1 LHQEGFKVPQEFTY
15 TVRDKT
21 GREITGSLEAENA
34 DVLSGKLRQMGYF
47 VVSIDAVR
55 VSIAKKE
62 INLFGVKVKT
72 HEITI
77 FTRQFATMINA
88 GLPLIKCLGILAQ
101 QTESSAMASI
111 ITDCQKEVE
120 AGRSLSEALSKHPEA
135 FSDLYVNMVKAGE
148 LGGMLD
154 DVLLRVA
161 TQLEREAEVRA
172 KIKSAMTYPIA
183 VLGITLVLLAAMMIF
198 VVPRFADM
206 FKSLGGELPTF
217 TKIEVMI
224 SHFVGGYGGLIIV
237 AFIVGF
243 VIVYRRAKKT
253 DSGRL
258 VIDKMKINMPVV
270 GILFHKSA
278 MSKFSRTLGT
288 LLSSGVPIL
297 GALEIT
303 GETTG
308 NMVVTKALENVSA
321 SVKEGQTIAKP
332 LEESN
337 VFPPMVTQMIAIG
350 EETGALD
357 VMLSKVSD
365 FYDSEVNAA
374 VDSLASVLEPVMMAF
389 LGGSVGVIVIG
400 LYLPIFRVITLIK

>member
-1 LHQEGFKVPQEFTY
+1 MANAYTY
-15 TVRDKT
+15 TVRDRT
-21 GREITGSLEAENA
+21 GREITGSLEAENV

-47 VVSIDAVR
+47 VVSIEEAKI
-55 VSIAKKE
+55 SMAKKE
-62 INLFGVKVKT
+62 LHIFGAKVKG
-72 HEITI
+72 EDVTI

-88 GLPLIKCLGILAQ
+88 GLPLIKCLSVLAQ
-101 QTESSAMASI
+101 QTDSKTLADVI
-111 ITDCQKEVE
+111 VDCQKDVE

-135 FSDLYVNMVKAGE
+135 FSNLYVSMVRAGE

-161 TQLEREAEVRA
+161 NQMEREQEIRR

-183 VLGITLVLLAAMMIF
+183 VLAITLLLLTAMIVF
-198 VVPRFADM
+198 VVPNFAGMFEDM
-206 FKSLGGELPTF
+206 GGELPTF
-217 TKIEVMI
+217 TKMLVSL
-224 SHFVGGYGGLIIV
+224 SHFVGGFGGLIMI
-237 AFIVGF
+237 A
-243 VIVYRRAKKT
+243 VII
-253 DSGRL
+253 GL
-258 VIDKMKINMPVV
+258 VIGFRRFKATATGRMAVDRLKLHLPMV
-270 GILFHKSA
+270 GPLFHKTA

-308 NMVVTKALENVSA
+308 NMVVTKALDKVKDG
-321 SVKEGQTIAKP
+321 VKEGETIAAP
-332 LEESN
+332 LAQAK

-357 VMLSKVSD
+357 VMLAKVSE

-374 VDSLASVLEPVMMAF
+374 VDGLTSTIEPLLIMF
-389 LGGSVGVIVIG
+389 LGLAVGTIVIA
-400 LYLPIFRVITLIK
+400 LYLPIFRVITMLK

>member
-1 LHQEGFKVPQEFTY
+1 MPQSFTY
-15 TVRDKT
+15 TVRDKN
-21 GREITGSLEAENA
+21 GREITGALEADNSE
-34 DVLSGKLRQMGYF
+34 VLAGKLRQMGYF
-47 VVSIDAVR
+47 VVSIDEVK
-55 VSIAKKE
+55 VSMGKKE
-62 INLFGVKVKT
+62 IHIFGVKVST
-72 HEITI
+72 HDVTI

-88 GLPLIKCLGILAQ
+88 GLPLIKCLSILAQ
-101 QTESSAMASI
+101 QTESSSLADI
-111 ITDCQKEVE
+111 ISDCQKEVE
-120 AGRSLSEALSKHPEA
+120 AGRSLSEALAKHPEA
-135 FSDLYVNMVKAGE
+135 FNSLYVSMVKAGE

-161 TQLEREAEVRA
+161 NQLEREAEIRA
-172 KIKSAMTYPIA
+172 KVKSAMTYPVA
-183 VLGITLVLLAAMMIF
+183 VLGITLFLLTIMIVF
-198 VVPRFADM
+198 VVPRFAAM
-206 FKSLGGELPTF
+206 FKQLGGSLPSF
-217 TKIEVMI
+217 TQLLVNI
-224 SHFVGGYGGLIIV
+224 SHFIGGWGGLVVVALIIGSVV
-237 AFIVGF
+237 AF
-243 VIVYRRAKKT
+243 RRFKAT

-258 VIDKMKINMPVV
+258 VIDKIKLKLPVIGV
-270 GILFHKSA
+270 LFHKTA

-308 NMVVTKALENVSA
+308 NAVVTRALDDVRA

-332 LEESN
+332 LEEAN

-374 VDSLASVLEPVMMAF
+374 VDSLTSMLEPILILF
-389 LGGSVGVIVIG
+389 LGGSVGLIVIA
-400 LYLPIFRVITLIK
+400 LYLPIFKVITMIK

>member
-1 LHQEGFKVPQEFTY
+1 VANSYAY

-21 GREITGSLEAENA
+21 GREITGSLEAENV

-47 VVSIDAVR
+47 VVSIEEAKT
-55 VSIAKKE
+55 SMAKKE
-62 INLFGVKVKT
+62 IHIFGAKVDV
-72 HEITI
+72 EDVTI

-88 GLPLIKCLGILAQ
+88 GLPLIKCLSVLTQ
-101 QTESSAMASI
+101 QTESKTLMGV
-111 ITDCQKEVE
+111 ITDCQKDVE

-135 FSDLYVNMVKAGE
+135 FSNLYVSMVRAGE

-161 TQLEREAEVRA
+161 NQMEREHEIRQ

-183 VLGITLVLLAAMMIF
+183 VLAITLVLLTAMIIF
-198 VVPRFADM
+198 VVPNFAGMFEDM
-206 FKSLGGELPTF
+206 GGDLPTF
-217 TKIEVMI
+217 TKMLVSL
-224 SHFVGGYGGLIIV
+224 SHFVGGFGGLVLVAVII
-237 AFIVGF
+237 G
-243 VIVYRRAKKT
+243 
-253 DSGRL
+253 L
-258 VIDKMKINMPVV
+258 VIGFRRFKATATGRMAVDRLKLRLPLV
-270 GILFHKSA
+270 GTLFHKTA

-308 NMVVTKALENVSA
+308 NMVVTKALEKVKA
-321 SVKEGQTIAKP
+321 GVKEGETIASP
-332 LEESN
+332 LAEAK

-357 VMLSKVSD
+357 VMLAKVSE
-365 FYDSEVNAA
+365 FYDSEVNSA
-374 VDSLASVLEPVMMAF
+374 VDGLTSTIEPLLIGF
-389 LGGSVGVIVIG
+389 LGLAVGTIVIA
-400 LYLPIFRVITLIK
+400 LYLPIFRVITMLK

>member
-1 LHQEGFKVPQEFTY
+1 MANSYAY
-15 TVRDKT
+15 TVRDRT

-47 VVSIDAVR
+47 VVSIEEAK

-62 INLFGVKVKT
+62 LHIFGAKVKT
-72 HEITI
+72 QDITI

-88 GLPLIKCLGILAQ
+88 GLPLIKCLSVLTQ
-101 QTESSAMASI
+101 QTESKTLADVI
-111 ITDCQKEVE
+111 IDCQKDVE

-135 FSDLYVNMVKAGE
+135 FSNLYVSMVRAGE

-161 TQLEREAEVRA
+161 NQMEREQEIRR

-183 VLGITLVLLAAMMIF
+183 VLAITLILLTAMIIF
-198 VVPRFADM
+198 VVPNFAGMFEDM
-206 FKSLGGELPTF
+206 GGDLPTF
-217 TKIEVMI
+217 TKMLVNL
-224 SHFVGGYGGLIIV
+224 SHFVGGYGGLVVIAV
-237 AFIVGF
+237 VVGL
-243 VIVYRRAKKT
+243 VIGFRRFKAT
-253 DSGRL
+253 DSGRMAVDRLKLRLPL
-258 VIDKMKINMPVV
+258 V
-270 GILFHKSA
+270 GTLFHKTA

-308 NMVVTKALENVSA
+308 NMVVTKALEKVKA
-321 SVKEGQTIAKP
+321 GVKEGETIASP
-332 LEESN
+332 LAEAK

-357 VMLSKVSD
+357 VMLAKVSE

-374 VDSLASVLEPVMMAF
+374 VDGLTSTIEPLLIMF
-389 LGGSVGVIVIG
+389 LGIAVGTIVIA
-400 LYLPIFRVITLIK
+400 LYLPIFRVITMMK

>member
-1 LHQEGFKVPQEFTY
+1 VATSYLY

-21 GREITGSLEAENA
+21 GREVTGSLEAENA

-47 VVSIDAVR
+47 VVSIEEAKQSV
-55 VSIAKKE
+55 AKKE
-62 INLFGVKVKT
+62 INIFGAKVDT
-72 HEITI
+72 TDVTI

-88 GLPLIKCLGILAQ
+88 GLPLIKCLSVLSQ
-101 QTESSAMASI
+101 QTESKTLGKVI
-111 ITDCQKEVE
+111 VECQKDVE

-135 FSDLYVNMVKAGE
+135 FTNLYVSMVRAGE

-161 TQLEREAEVRA
+161 NQMEREQEIRR

-183 VLGITLVLLAAMMIF
+183 VLAITLLLLTAMIIF
-198 VVPRFADM
+198 VVPNFAGMFEDM
-206 FKSLGGELPTF
+206 GGELPTF
-217 TKIEVMI
+217 TKLLVGL
-224 SHFVGGYGGLIIV
+224 SHFIGGWGGLFIIAV
-237 AFIVGF
+237 IIGLTIGF
-243 VIVYRRAKKT
+243 RRFKAT
-253 DSGRL
+253 DFGRL
-258 VIDKMKINMPVV
+258 AVDKMKLHLPLV
-270 GILFHKSA
+270 GTMFHKTA

-308 NMVVTKALENVSA
+308 NMVVTRALDEVKAG
-321 SVKEGQTIAKP
+321 VKEGETIAAP
-332 LEESN
+332 LAQAK

-357 VMLSKVSD
+357 VMLAKVSE

-374 VDSLASVLEPVMMAF
+374 VDGLTSTIEPLLIMF
-389 LGGSVGVIVIG
+389 LGGASSGS
-400 LYLPIFRVITLIK
+400 LRC

>member
-1 LHQEGFKVPQEFTY
+1 MANSYAY
-15 TVRDKT
+15 TVRDRT

-47 VVSIDAVR
+47 VVSIEEAK
-55 VSIAKKE
+55 VSMAKKE
-62 INLFGVKVKT
+62 LHIFGAKVKG
-72 HEITI
+72 EDVTI

-88 GLPLIKCLGILAQ
+88 GLPLIKCLSVLSQ
-101 QTESSAMASI
+101 QTESKTLADVI
-111 ITDCQKEVE
+111 VDCQKEVE

-135 FSDLYVNMVKAGE
+135 FNNLYVSMVRAGE

-161 TQLEREAEVRA
+161 NQMEREQEIRR

-183 VLGITLVLLAAMMIF
+183 VLAITLVLLTAMIIF
-198 VVPRFADM
+198 VVPNFANM
-206 FKSLGGELPTF
+206 FKDMGGDLPTF
-217 TKIEVMI
+217 TQMLVNL
-224 SHFVGGYGGLIIV
+224 SHFIGGFGGLVIIAV
-237 AFIVGF
+237 
-243 VIVYRRAKKT
+243 VI
-253 DSGRL
+253 GL
-258 VIDKMKINMPVV
+258 VIGFRRFKATATGRMAVDRVKLRLPMV
-270 GILFHKSA
+270 GTLFHKTA

-297 GALEIT
+297 GALDIT

-308 NMVVTKALENVSA
+308 NMVVTKALEEVKA
-321 SVKEGQTIAKP
+321 GVKEGETIAAP
-332 LEESN
+332 LAQAK

-357 VMLSKVSD
+357 VMLAKVSE

-374 VDSLASVLEPVMMAF
+374 VDGLTSTIEPLLIMF
-389 LGGSVGVIVIG
+389 LGLAVGTIVIA
-400 LYLPIFRVITLIK
+400 LYLPIFRVITMMK